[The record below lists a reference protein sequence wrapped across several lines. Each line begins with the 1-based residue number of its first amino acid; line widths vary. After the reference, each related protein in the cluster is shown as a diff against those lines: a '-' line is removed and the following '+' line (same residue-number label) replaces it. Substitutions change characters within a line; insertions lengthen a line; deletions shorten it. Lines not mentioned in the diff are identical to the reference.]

1 MEGIYRLSAVM
12 SAEGTNKPERP
23 PFNPGAAFQS
33 IAARGDPPPGMADAG
48 DRSALHLGN
57 GSGEGDIFLYRVFP
71 GCELAYN
78 DISMGG
84 CVAPRGRA
92 RGAAIEISHCLS
104 GRCERCFENRSRCCL
119 GPGDLLVCPP
129 PAHGTVFSFPSKRYC
144 GISVII
150 EPGALPADLKRDL
163 KLLFVDLE
171 KIEALARG
179 GGRGFIMR
187 GEASVEHIFSGLYS
201 VREERKEGYMQVK
214 VVELLLFLSDLEER
228 GRPAAVKYTDRRH
241 ERLMIGV
248 RDFIAGNIGMH
259 HTIAELS
266 RRFGIS
272 QTVMKRAFRE
282 ACGTSPYA
290 FLRACRLQAARD
302 LLKEEGFTVADI
314 AAKIGYENP
323 NKFTSAFHKF
333 YGVSPMEYR
342 KKCPNG

>member
-33 IAARGDPPPGMADAG
+33 IAARGDPPPGMADVG

-129 PAHGTVFSFPSKRYC
+129 SAHGTVFSFPSKRYC

-187 GEASVEHIFSGLYS
+187 GEASVEHIFSGL
-201 VREERKEGYMQVK
+201 
-214 VVELLLFLSDLEER
+214 
-228 GRPAAVKYTDRRH
+228 
-241 ERLMIGV
+241 
-248 RDFIAGNIGMH
+248 
-259 HTIAELS
+259 
-266 RRFGIS
+266 
-272 QTVMKRAFRE
+272 
-282 ACGTSPYA
+282 
-290 FLRACRLQAARD
+290 
-302 LLKEEGFTVADI
+302 
-314 AAKIGYENP
+314 
-323 NKFTSAFHKF
+323 
-333 YGVSPMEYR
+333 
-342 KKCPNG
+342 